1 MGYNGNMKTR
11 LPFLLFRLL
20 LCAGLLFLT
29 GCSGSDEDSLIGEWI
44 VAFAGTHTGTAAMFI
59 NSNGAFDFTVALS
72 SPARETLTC
81 RVKGIVNTNG
91 RDIVGKL
98 YDGQEEVGLFQG
110 YMRSTSSCD
119 GNWSV
124 GSGAGNPRGEWTGQ
138 KR

>member
-1 MGYNGNMKTR
+1 MGYNRNMKTR
-11 LPFLLFRLL
+11 LSLTLFRILMCMGLL
-20 LCAGLLFLT
+20 LTAGC
-29 GCSGSDEDSLIGEWI
+29 GDSDDDSLIGEWI
-44 VAFAGTHTGTAAMFI
+44 VTFAGTHTGSAAMFI
-59 NSNGAFDFTVALS
+59 NSNGAFDFDVTLS
-72 SPARETLTC
+72 GDARETLTY

-98 YDGQEEVGLFQG
+98 YDGEEEAGLFQG

-119 GNWSV
+119 GDWSV